1 MPRKKNAPS
10 VANKR
15 QVAKASTLTD
25 AFRGAVFTDVE
36 GEGQFGVA
44 STSRRQE
51 TLDAPAQSFPNIDN
65 CLSPFMEGAHARTV
79 NTNDAVR
86 LSVKAYW
93 AFPLLRNIVE
103 VMGELANSRL
113 ILKGSNKRTRDFI
126 EQWFEKIN
134 IWSIKEQF
142 FREWFR
148 SANFFCYRMDG
159 EFTSRDLED
168 LQSAFGS
175 SVKKKIPLKYVILNP
190 EQISVSN
197 YSFGTPTFYK
207 TLTSF
212 ELDRINNP
220 KTPAEREA
228 AKKLKP
234 LISDKSSK
242 NVLTLDPNNFSAL
255 MYKAQDYE
263 PMGVPFAYGVLKD
276 IEAKLELKRIDM
288 SIARTTDRAL
298 LLITVGETPNQ
309 FTRQGNNINLNTF
322 NAIQQAFQN
331 EGIARTLITDYTV
344 KGSWLMPEINKILG
358 EEKYRQLDKD
368 ISVGLN
374 AVIFD
379 SGEAFANTSIKVQLF
394 VERLKEARN
403 AFLKHFLEPEIRRV
417 VSVIGA
423 KSSPDVR
430 FEELSLRDELQ
441 YAKLAV
447 QMAQAGLLTPD
458 ELFETLDSGKMPTPE
473 SSLESQASF
482 KEARDKGMYLP
493 LLGGSSQI
501 QKEQLA
507 VQEKQVN
514 AGIAAAVAA
523 PAAPKAPKAAGRPS
537 GSTGPKASTTP
548 TAKASVGFSLAKF
561 SELAKDVSGIQ
572 NKAEKALLKK
582 FGIKTLNDAQNSAAK
597 SIVAAIISNEEKGN
611 WEASIKEYVESPK
624 EIQTAVASQLDDL
637 RIQYDIDE
645 YTAAITRLAKV

>member
-1 MPRKKNAPS
+1 MPHKKKESS
-10 VANKR
+10 VASKR
-15 QVAKASTLTD
+15 QVAKASALTD
-25 AFRGAVFTDVE
+25 AFSMAVFADVE
-36 GEGQFGVA
+36 GENQESFA

-51 TLDAPAQSFPNIDN
+51 TLDSPAQSFPNIDN
-65 CLSPFMEGAHARTV
+65 CISPFIEGAGARTV
-79 NTNDAVR
+79 NTNEAIR

-134 IWSIKEQF
+134 IWGLKEQF

-175 SVKKKIPLKYVILNP
+175 SIKKKIPLKYVTLNP
-190 EQISVSN
+190 EQISVSS
-197 YSFGTPTFYK
+197 YSFGNPSFYK
-207 TLTSF
+207 TLSHF

-220 KTPAEREA
+220 KTPAEKET
-228 AKKLKP
+228 AKKLRP
-234 LISDKSSK
+234 LIKDDSSK
-242 NVLTLDPNNFSAL
+242 SVLQLDPNNLSAL

-276 IEAKLELKRIDM
+276 IEAKMELKRIDL

-309 FTRQGNNINLNTF
+309 FTRQGNNINLNTLQ
-322 NAIQQAFQN
+322 AIQQAFQN

-344 KGSWLMPEINKILG
+344 KGDWLMPDINKILG
-358 EEKYRQLDKD
+358 DEKYKQLDKD

-423 KSSPDVR
+423 KSAPEVR

-441 YAKLAV
+441 YSKLAV
-447 QMAQAGLLTPD
+447 QMAQVGLLTAD
-458 ELFETLDSGKMPTPE
+458 ELFETLDSGKLPTPE

-482 KEARDKGMYLP
+482 KEARDKGLYLP
-493 LLGGSSQI
+493 LLGGASQI

-507 VQEKQVN
+507 VQEKQID
-514 AGIAAAVAA
+514 AGIAAAAAA
-523 PAAPKAPKAAGRPS
+523 PASPKAPKPAGRPS
-537 GSTGPKASTTP
+537 GSTGPKATTTP
-548 TAKASVGFSLAKF
+548 TAKASVGFSLVKF
-561 SELAKDVSGIQ
+561 SELAKAVSDVQ
-572 NKAEKALLKK
+572 NKTEKALMKK
-582 FGIKTLNDAQNSAAK
+582 FGIKTLNDVQNSAAK
-597 SIVAAIISNEEKGN
+597 SIVSAIISNEDEKN
-611 WEASIKEYVESPK
+611 WEANIKEYVQNPK
-624 EIQTAVASQLDDL
+624 EIQTAIASQLDDL

-645 YTAAITRLAKV
+645 YTAAITRLAKI

>member
-1 MPRKKNAPS
+1 MPHKKKESS
-10 VANKR
+10 VASKR
-15 QVAKASTLTD
+15 QVAKASALTD
-25 AFRGAVFTDVE
+25 AFSMAVFADVE
-36 GEGQFGVA
+36 GENQESFA

-51 TLDAPAQSFPNIDN
+51 TLDSPAQSFPNIDN
-65 CLSPFMEGAHARTV
+65 CISPFIEGAGARTV
-79 NTNDAVR
+79 NTNEAIR

-134 IWSIKEQF
+134 IWGLKEQF

-175 SVKKKIPLKYVILNP
+175 SIKKKIPLKYVTLNP
-190 EQISVSN
+190 EQISVSS
-197 YSFGTPTFYK
+197 YSFGNPSFYK
-207 TLTSF
+207 TQSHF
-212 ELDRINNP
+212 EQKRINTP
-220 KTPAEREA
+220 KPP
-228 AKKLKP
+228 AKKKTAKNLRP
-234 LISDKSSK
+234 LIKEDSSRS
-242 NVLTLDPNNFSAL
+242 VLHLAPNNLSAL

-276 IEAKLELKRIDM
+276 IEAKMELKRIDL

-309 FTRQGNNINLNTF
+309 FTRQGNNINLNTLQ
-322 NAIQQAFQN
+322 AIQQAFQN

-344 KGSWLMPEINKILG
+344 KGDWLMPDINKILG
-358 EEKYRQLDKD
+358 DEKYKQLDKD

-423 KSSPDVR
+423 KSAPEVR

-441 YAKLAV
+441 YSKLAV
-447 QMAQAGLLTPD
+447 QMAQVGLLTAD
-458 ELFETLDSGKMPTPE
+458 ELFETLDSGKLPTPE

-482 KEARDKGMYLP
+482 KEARDKGLYLP
-493 LLGGSSQI
+493 LLGGASQI

-507 VQEKQVN
+507 VQEKQID
-514 AGIAAAVAA
+514 AGIAAAAAA
-523 PAAPKAPKAAGRPS
+523 PASPKAPKPAGRPS
-537 GSTGPKASTTP
+537 GSTGPKATTTP
-548 TAKASVGFSLAKF
+548 TAKASVGFSLVKF
-561 SELAKDVSGIQ
+561 SELAKAVSDVQ
-572 NKAEKALLKK
+572 NKTEKALMKK
-582 FGIKTLNDAQNSAAK
+582 FGIKTLNDVQNSAAK
-597 SIVAAIISNEEKGN
+597 SIVSAIISNEDEKN
-611 WEASIKEYVESPK
+611 WEANIKEYVQNPK
-624 EIQTAVASQLDDL
+624 EIQTAIASQLDDL

-645 YTAAITRLAKV
+645 YTAAITRLAKI